1 MTHDLQKY
9 YISTNHIH
17 RLRLPN
23 NDSDGR
29 THHFPRCAT
38 LRTQIIILGS
48 KSRRYLLGLIYLC
61 LSGLFV
67 MSDLSCNADVTDS
80 FNITQNTPIPNSNC
94 TLLNDVIVENHN
106 DCDPCTQGPSV
117 KKPRLFEQQDTVCKL
132 NNGFKD
138 GYNICNLKS
147 LPEIQEEL
155 KKVRLCFD
163 SKLKLALKEKL
174 SKYISFIETTEKT
187 VTSLKEEITQ
197 LTGRM
202 DFIESSSKDLTKLIN
217 ERIPLPA
224 PTSGIGQSRTLSSQA
239 PRLPVLSHSPSVSA
253 PDRSIQTVNP
263 SNRQPNLTSSNSV
276 SSRLLS
282 VLPKTFELQCVPPQT
297 ASGTVLAIQVNDT
310 IDLTSDTNIENAWEE
325 HLVSGS
331 TNTKKINKHS
341 ATPLSNL
348 QNGIISTINVP
359 PSFTFDTGNSLDNG
373 NSKQSYLDLASLSQA
388 QNITT
393 NQITNSLP
401 YSVIPDVQL
410 LPVAL
415 LPPVPTQPV
424 TNINHLP
431 LQPVPQLTIAE
442 AAEGVCLQWSITYP
456 IGSFEPAISYEI
468 YSYASS
474 EVNLVTV
481 QTSLPWKK

>member
-1 MTHDLQKY
+1 MYKTKRIFCFLIK
-9 YISTNHIH
+9 SNSFLIH
-17 RLRLPN
+17 
-23 NDSDGR
+23 
-29 THHFPRCAT
+29 
-38 LRTQIIILGS
+38 
-48 KSRRYLLGLIYLC
+48 KSRNCQIRFNKYNYNNRRVKNKVCPDIYAFFLDLHSFVFFHLIVGLIYLC

-80 FNITQNTPIPNSNC
+80 FNITQNTPISNSNC

-263 SNRQPNLTSSNSV
+263 SNRQTNLTPSNSV

-341 ATPLSNL
+341 ATPLS
-348 QNGIISTINVP
+348 SMH
-359 PSFTFDTGNSLDNG
+359 
-373 NSKQSYLDLASLSQA
+373 KR
-388 QNITT
+388 
-393 NQITNSLP
+393 
-401 YSVIPDVQL
+401 
-410 LPVAL
+410 
-415 LPPVPTQPV
+415 
-424 TNINHLP
+424 
-431 LQPVPQLTIAE
+431 
-442 AAEGVCLQWSITYP
+442 VCLQWSITYP

-481 QTSLPWKK
+481 QTSLPWKKVGEVAALPLPMACTLTHVQANNMYYFVVRSVDRLRRYSSWSNVVNAYVS